1 MCRSLV
7 ENNNK
12 MMVPDTQLQH
22 IFKLI
27 LFALYAQF
35 SFSVKNT
42 RITMTNI
49 SLNPCNTSIICSF
62 SIWNRYIV
70 KSLCDWG
77 KKDWKS
83 CAKSCFRCKT
93 TNSKRQ
99 LCTAIISRFRD
110 CWKIPKQWRPTSTLN
125 TQIQEKR
132 VVVLPCKLD

>member
-1 MCRSLV
+1 MV
-7 ENNNK
+7 QNNNK

-49 SLNPCNTSIICSF
+49 SLNSCNTSIICSF
-62 SIWNRYIV
+62 SIRNQYIV

-77 KKDWKS
+77 KKTGKVVLKAVFGVRLQIVRDS
-83 CAKSCFRCKT
+83 YV
-93 TNSKRQ
+93 
-99 LCTAIISRFRD
+99 TALISRFRD
-110 CWKIPKQWRPTSTLN
+110 C
-125 TQIQEKR
+125 
-132 VVVLPCKLD
+132 

>member
-35 SFSVKNT
+35 SFSVKKKQNT

-62 SIWNRYIV
+62 S
-70 KSLCDWG
+70 
-77 KKDWKS
+77 
-83 CAKSCFRCKT
+83 FE
-93 TNSKRQ
+93 
-99 LCTAIISRFRD
+99 
-110 CWKIPKQWRPTSTLN
+110 TSTLSN
-125 TQIQEKR
+125 AYVTGAKKTGK
-132 VVVLPCKLD
+132 VVLKAVFGVRLQIVRGSYVLQ